1 MENIG
6 RVNLKT
12 YKYLIIGAG
21 MTADAAVRGIRELD
35 PDGSIGLIGIED
47 EPPYDRPPLTKA
59 LWKGK
64 PLEKI
69 WRDTASLDVELN
81 LGRRVTSL
89 DANTLT
95 ARDKDGESYT
105 GQKILLATGGKPKR
119 FEFGDGQIIY
129 YRNLHDYRSL
139 RQMCENGKKFAVIG
153 GGFIGSEIAA
163 ALAMNDRQVTLLL
176 SGAAIGDHMYPPG
189 LAKYLNDF
197 YTQKGVEVLTG
208 AKVIDVVGEP
218 ANKSLVRL
226 QDGRTLTVDGVVAG
240 IGVQPNTDLAK
251 QAGLVVD
258 NGIIVNEHLLTSHSE
273 IYSAGDVAEF
283 FNPALG
289 KLMRVEHEDNAN
301 TMGRQAGRNMAGAN
315 EPYHHLPFFYSDLF
329 ELGYEAVGELDAH
342 HTIYSDWK
350 TPYQQGVIYYLADQR
365 VRGVLLWNVWKKVAE
380 ARKLIAEPGP
390 INPESLKGRI
400 S

>member
-1 MENIG
+1 M
-6 RVNLKT
+6 KT

-35 PDGSIGLIGIED
+35 PEGSIGLIGIED

-89 DANTLT
+89 DASTLT
-95 ARDKDGESYT
+95 AVDKNGESYT
-105 GQKILLATGGKPKR
+105 GQKMLLATGGKPKR
-119 FEFGDGQIIY
+119 FQFGDGQIIY

-139 RQMCENGKKFAVIG
+139 RQLCEKGEKFAVIG

-163 ALAMNDRQVTLLL
+163 ALAMNGKHVTLLL
-176 SGAAIGDHMYPPG
+176 SGSAIGEHMYPG
-189 LAKYLNDF
+189 NLAQYLNDF
-197 YTQKGVEVLTG
+197 YAQKGVEILTG
-208 AKVIDVVGEP
+208 ARLTDVVAQPG
-218 ANKSLVRL
+218 NQSLVSL
-226 QDGRTLTVDGVVAG
+226 EDGRRLTVDGVVAG
-240 IGVQPNTDLAK
+240 IGVQPNTDLAQK
-251 QAGLVVD
+251 AGLVVD
-258 NGIIVNEHLLTSHSE
+258 NGIIVNEHLLTSRSE
-273 IYSAGDVAEF
+273 IYAAGDVAEF

-315 EPYHHLPFFYSDLF
+315 ETYTHLPFFYSDLF
-329 ELGYEAVGELDAH
+329 ELGYEAVGDLNARHETYA
-342 HTIYSDWK
+342 DWK
-350 TPYQQGVIYYLADQR
+350 TPFQQGVVYYLADQR
-365 VRGVLLWNVWKKVAE
+365 VRGVLLWNVWGKVAE

>member
-1 MENIG
+1 M
-6 RVNLKT
+6 KK
-12 YKYLIIGAG
+12 YKYLIVGAG

-35 PDGSIGLIGIED
+35 PEGSIGLIGIED

-81 LGRRVTSL
+81 LGHRVTSL
-89 DANTLT
+89 DANTLI
-95 ARDKDGESYT
+95 AVNKAGESYT

-119 FEFGDGQIIY
+119 FQFGEGQIIY
-129 YRNLHDYRSL
+129 YRTLHDYQSL
-139 RQMCENGKKFAVIG
+139 RQLCEKGEKFAVIG

-163 ALAMNDRQVTLLL
+163 ALAMNGKHVTLLL
-176 SGAAIGDHMYPPG
+176 SGSAIGEHMYPNN
-189 LAKYLNDF
+189 LAKFLND
-197 YTQKGVEVLTG
+197 YYAKKGIEILTG
-208 AKVIDVVGEP
+208 AKISDVTGQP
-218 ANKSLVRL
+218 GNQSLVSL

-240 IGVQPNTDLAK
+240 IGVQPNTDLAEK
-251 QAGLVVD
+251 AGLVVD
-258 NGIIVNEHLLTSHSE
+258 NGIIVNDHLLTSHSD
-273 IYSAGDVAEF
+273 IYAAGDVAEF
-283 FNPALG
+283 FNLALG

-315 EPYHHLPFFYSDLF
+315 ETYTHLPFFYSDLF
-329 ELGYEAVGELDAH
+329 ELGYEAVGELDVNL
-342 HTIYSDWK
+342 TTYSDWK
-350 TPYQQGVIYYLADQR
+350 IPFQQGVVYYLADQR
-365 VRGVLLWNVWKKVAE
+365 VRGVLLWNVWGKVAE
-380 ARKLIAEPGP
+380 ARKLIAEAGP